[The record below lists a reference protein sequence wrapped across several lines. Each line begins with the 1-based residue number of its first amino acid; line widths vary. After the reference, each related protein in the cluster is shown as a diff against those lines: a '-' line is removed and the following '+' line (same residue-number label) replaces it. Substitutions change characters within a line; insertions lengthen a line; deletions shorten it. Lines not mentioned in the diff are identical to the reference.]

1 MRTAVRIVIR
11 VGGNSFVEPHR
22 IAERCSTQ
30 TIANVLIY
38 PILTFLV
45 SFVASL

>member
-1 MRTAVRIVIR
+1 MAHRRPHR
-11 VGGNSFVEPHR
+11 HPGWGNSFVEAYR

-30 TIANVLIY
+30 TNVNVLIY

>member
-1 MRTAVRIVIR
+1 MAHRRPHR
-11 VGGNSFVEPHR
+11 HPGWGNSFVEPYR

-38 PILTFLV
+38 PILTFLA

>member
-1 MRTAVRIVIR
+1 MAHRRPHR
-11 VGGNSFVEPHR
+11 HPGWGNSFVELHR

-30 TIANVLIY
+30 ANVNVLIY